1 MSETLKR
8 GRRPKLTVREEFD
21 LWQSREAGVSVKD
34 TAAYFDIHPATC
46 LRILAK
52 LRRKFGRTEKLPNGR
67 RARSYLQHRE
77 IQNQTNT

>member
-8 GRRPKLTVREEFD
+8 GRRTKLTTREEFE

-34 TAAYFDIHPATC
+34 TAAYFGISVATC

-52 LRRKFGRTEKLPNGR
+52 LRLKFGRVEKLPNEH
-67 RARSYLQHRE
+67 RARSNLRHRE
-77 IQNQTNT
+77 NTSPT